1 MIKGKKIGEWGGGE
15 PGQARCPFHRSLVRV
30 GEPQVLLSLTVV
42 FYICCVRVFFVSVE
56 FYVRSVLSQG
66 GVLTG
71 QETYRY
77 SLVISGY
84 IRLSISLIIHL
95 ITNYG
100 GTG

>member
-1 MIKGKKIGEWGGGE
+1 MEGSRGR
-15 PGQARCPFHRSLVRV
+15 PGAPFMRMHYRSLVRV

-56 FYVRSVLSQG
+56 FYVRSVFSRG
-66 GVLTG
+66 RVLTG

-84 IRLSISLIIHL
+84 IRLSISFIIHL
-95 ITNYG
+95 TTNYG